1 MRKEKLNTLLDSI
14 YELEGLVHL
23 AITRDDEPAMLP
35 ELIRRK
41 SRELLAHAEKATAGA
56 ESEVGATYVN
66 GAEQVQIEASTPE
79 VAEDTAMQPTYLAD
93 TQEQVAQIEEYS
105 VMPGE
110 YEISTEESE
119 KPDVTTEVGVAVE
132 EEERMMPEA
141 EVLSIFQS
149 APESDH
155 DSASE
160 TDPEIVLEPEVKTES
175 KPKAVSQK
183 DPYKF
188 QSYTEPRGRL
198 VFSINDRY
206 RFKRE
211 LFHGSD
217 VDFNTTLSLV
227 ASMDGYDEAEDYF
240 LNDLQ
245 WDEKSPDV
253 IDFLE
258 MLKNYFK

>member
-1 MRKEKLNTLLDSI
+1 MNKEKLNGLLDSI

-41 SRELLAHAEKATAGA
+41 SRELLAHAENVTSIEELATKNEVELSDVKIEDSVEEAKPVIEQSDDSDEEPIENSGENVEMREPVIEKTDEGA
-56 ESEVGATYVN
+56 E
-66 GAEQVQIEASTPE
+66 
-79 VAEDTAMQPTYLAD
+79 
-93 TQEQVAQIEEYS
+93 
-105 VMPGE
+105 
-110 YEISTEESE
+110 
-119 KPDVTTEVGVAVE
+119 VE
-132 EEERMMPEA
+132 EDKSIMPKA
-141 EVLSIFQS
+141 DVLTI
-149 APESDH
+149 PEPLS
-155 DSASE
+155 
-160 TDPEIVLEPEVKTES
+160 EPEPPVVKET
-175 KPKAVSQK
+175 
-183 DPYKF
+183 YKF
-188 QSYTEPRGRL
+188 EEYTEPRGRL

-227 ASMDGYDEAEDYF
+227 ASMEGYEEAEDYF
-240 LNDLQ
+240 LNELQ

-258 MLKNYFK
+258 ILKNYFK